1 MMPLRAI
8 SFSFR
13 AFLAACP
20 VSLRA
25 RASGNLTEK
34 CSRRWA
40 LCVIEFHPV
49 AVIARNDAVH
59 PIWMVQIP
67 AHGFFQSR
75 LKCFRRTPAEFV
87 LNFWRI
93 DRIAAIMPWAV
104 CDKSDLICIM
114 SARLGFD
121 PIQSRAEC
129 LHDIEIGFLIAS
141 ADVVRFARTTAREHG
156 AQSGAMV
163 ADIEPVTDVQ
173 AIAV

>member
-75 LKCFRRTPAEFV
+75 LKSFRRTPAEYVF
-87 LNFWRI
+87 NFCRI
-93 DRIAAIMPWAV
+93 DRMAGIMRGAGS
-104 CDKSDLICIM
+104 DESDLVCIM

-129 LHDIEIGFLIAS
+129 LHDIEMGSLITS
-141 ADVVRFARTTAREHG
+141 A
-156 AQSGAMV
+156 
-163 ADIEPVTDVQ
+163 
-173 AIAV
+173 